1 MESWLRR
8 ALTSE
13 PGFERELVDRYSR
26 RLMEL
31 ARRQLP
37 PKVQQ
42 RVDPE
47 DVVQSVYR
55 SLFRRLSDNEFEFS
69 ETHDVWRLLAA
80 MTYRKA
86 NMAARFHL
94 QQRWDVRREMPLIEA
109 DTAQA
114 GPVVADVAPGP
125 DDVATLFDFWEN
137 VLAQLQSYQRDVVAL
152 RLEGDSVEE
161 IAQRIQRSQSTV
173 FRVLA
178 RVQNIAELLW
188 EERP

>member
-8 ALTSE
+8 VLTSE
-13 PGFERELVDRYSR
+13 PGFERELVDRYWR

-37 PKVQQ
+37 PRLQQ

-55 SLFRRLSDNEFEFS
+55 SFFRRLGDSEFEFG

-94 QQRWDVRREMPLIEA
+94 QQRRDVRRETPLIESSST
-109 DTAQA
+109 DA
-114 GPVVADVAPGP
+114 GPIVADVAPGP
-125 DDVATLFDFWEN
+125 DDVASLFDFLEN
-137 VLAQLQSYQRDVVAL
+137 VLSQLQSYQRDVLTL
-152 RLEGDSVEE
+152 RLEGHTVEE
-161 IAQRIQRSQSTV
+161 IAERIGRSQSTV

-178 RVQNIAELLW
+178 RVQDIADLLL